1 MTRPV
6 RRFEALPVKLT
17 ALELADRHKR
27 LVEALDTK
35 SRHLREEESRREV
48 EKSRS
53 KAAMAAIEGEQIAI
67 DALVEAGL
75 TGEELRQIECEEQE
89 NGETHMIETIRLDTN
104 AFVSAR
110 PMSYDEIQK
119 YKQPVLPGLRVAVDR
134 KGDGKIVPLDDD
146 DEKKTEGLTM
156 AEVKDFAAQHGMPLT
171 STIAEQAEA
180 KGPGRKSRIVP
191 ADDPTRAETD
201 AAQAEQ
207 LAKHAST
214 EITDPGALVEAASK
228 APCDKCGGIRR
239 GAPRPS
245 NPLGECLDCKA
256 AKRVKR

>member
-1 MTRPV
+1 MARPV

-48 EKSRS
+48 EKSRG

-89 NGETHMIETIRLDTN
+89 NGETRMIETIRLDTN

-119 YKQPVLPGLRVAVDR
+119 YKQPVLPGLRVIVDK
-134 KGDGKIVPLDDD
+134 KGVAALREP
-146 DEKKTEGLTM
+146 EPAEGLTM
-156 AEVKDFAAQHGMPLT
+156 AEVKYFAAQHGMPLT

-180 KGPGRKSRIVP
+180 KRPGRKSMIVP

-256 AKRVKR
+256 AARKR